1 MRPEP
6 RPDGRFRPDIDLTDL
21 WGRIPGPTATL
32 AAYGPDG
39 VPVILV
45 GDGPRTCTSTLAVV
59 SLRPPTVYD
68 VNGFYAALGVDPGA
82 DRHTLAKA
90 YVALGGPG
98 DHRLTEILSILL
110 DPDKRRAYDRMLP
123 HQRFADTETVQR
135 LTRAESE
142 RRLRESD
149 PLSSVFDAENVRN
162 EPSNTRE
169 SVSETARRVPGSDA
183 EADLAWGYAYYL
195 WGVTYSPSARADL
208 PQWQEALIT
217 ALGTLPGPA
226 QQFAVGRCALGTDP
240 VAIRVADVPVAF
252 LSAGTAPQQTLA
264 ERVAIQLRALQQ
276 HTTPSITHSHAK
288 QHTQG
293 ALTP

>member
-21 WGRIPGPTATL
+21 WARIPGPTATL
-32 AAYGPDG
+32 IAYGPDG

-45 GDGPRTCTSTLAVV
+45 GDGPRLCTSARAVV
-59 SLRPPTVYD
+59 SLRPSRIYD
-68 VNGFYAALGVDPGA
+68 VNGFYAALGVEPGA

-90 YVALGGPG
+90 YVALGGHG
-98 DHRLTEILSILL
+98 DPRLTEIMSILL

-135 LTRAESE
+135 LTNAESA
-142 RRLRESD
+142 RRLREAD
-149 PLSSVFDAENVRN
+149 PLSSVFDTENVR
-162 EPSNTRE
+162 SGGQNTRE
-169 SVSETARRVPGSDA
+169 SVHETAGRVPGNVT
-183 EADLAWGYAYYL
+183 ETDLTWGYAYYL
-195 WGVTYSPSARADL
+195 WGVTYSASETADL
-208 PQWQEALIT
+208 PLWQQAVIT
-217 ALGTLPGPA
+217 ALGALPGAA

-264 ERVAIQLRALQQ
+264 ERVANQLRALQQ
-276 HTTPSITHSHAK
+276 HTTSPFSHAK